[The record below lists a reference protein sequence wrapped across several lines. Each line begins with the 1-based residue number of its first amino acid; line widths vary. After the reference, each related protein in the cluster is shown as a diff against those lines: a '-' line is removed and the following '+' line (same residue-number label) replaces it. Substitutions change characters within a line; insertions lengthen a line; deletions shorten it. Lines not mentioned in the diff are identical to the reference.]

1 MNSIKP
7 DQSDKQAKQLKQVA
21 EVLKVIAH
29 PLRLKIIKHLGTK
42 SRASVSELIEQT
54 GVEQSL
60 VSHHLIKLKDKG
72 VLIGEREGKNVYYT
86 LADNHILNIFECMDQ
101 CDLID

>member
-7 DQSDKQAKQLKQVA
+7 DQSDKQAKQLEQVA

-29 PLRLKIIKHLGTK
+29 PLRLKILKHLGTEK
-42 SRASVSELIEQT
+42 RSSVSELIEET

-60 VSHHLIKLKDKG
+60 LSHHLIKLKDKG
-72 VLIGEREGKNVYYT
+72 VLNGEREGKNVYYT
-86 LADNHILNIFECMDQ
+86 LADDHILNIFECMEQ